1 MCPFS
6 PITTLAVMPH
16 LSDLQWLEMILL
28 QIVVVLQIV
37 LLVFSIRVYRV
48 RRTRPF
54 ALIVAACACYVVPQ
68 VTWFAFYFVRGFLSP
83 HRGPSPHTYA
93 LPWWRY
99 SVDQIAVILFLV
111 LMILALRSFLREPQV
126 IATSRI

>member
-1 MCPFS
+1 MSLIS
-6 PITTLAVMPH
+6 PVTTLAAMPH
-16 LSDLQWLEMILL
+16 FSGLQWLEMILL
-28 QIVVVLQIV
+28 QIVVVLQVV

-48 RRTRPF
+48 KRTRPF
-54 ALIVAACACYVVPQ
+54 ALIVGACACYVVPQ

-83 HRGPSPHTYA
+83 HKSPSQHTYT

-99 SVDQIAVILFLV
+99 SFDQIAVILFLV

-126 IATSRI
+126 IATSRV